1 MVAHIAVTAI
11 KIVENRENCRFRTKN
26 DRHTAQNRRIIPV
39 EGDMPMMNVLE
50 AIQNRRSIRRFTDTP
65 VPRDMIETVLE
76 AAIENMILAAEGL
89 GLGTLWICDV
99 FENYDGFSAWIGNQ
113 KQLIAAVSLGYP
125 DEHPDKRGRKG
136 LDKVV
141 TWM

>member
-1 MVAHIAVTAI
+1 
-11 KIVENRENCRFRTKN
+11 
-26 DRHTAQNRRIIPV
+26 
-39 EGDMPMMNVLE
+39 MMNVLE
-50 AIQNRRSIRRFTDTP
+50 AIQNRRSIRRFTEAP